1 VFGTSQNLPYIQ
13 LRTTTGTTASTTTI
27 SFNAPTPGQVGGSG
41 WGFTLGDIDADK
53 VTISATDTDGIP
65 VTAAQLGWQ
74 GAFNYCGVSPKP
86 SGCPSGESTDVPTWD
101 PSTATLTGNVLD
113 TGGASGWFRPT
124 VPLATLTL
132 VFTPLSGLP
141 TFQLWV
147 AAAGSLGVSGTVSLE
162 IDGVASGPVAGAIVE
177 LLDGA
182 GEPVTVDAVPVSTV
196 TASDGTYAFTGLVP
210 SADYT
215 VRVSTGP
222 EPGEGDVTTV
232 PVDLSSGS
240 VTDADAVISRF
251 NPDPSTTTSTTVAPT
266 TSVSP
271 PTTTPP
277 TTPPTTPATTP
288 ATLGHPT
295 SSGGLPATGADAA
308 GLLALAGPMVVSGT
322 ALMLAS
328 RRRRSSQR

>member
-1 VFGTSQNLPYIQ
+1 M
-13 LRTTTGTTASTTTI
+13 
-27 SFNAPTPGQVGGSG
+27 
-41 WGFTLGDIDADK
+41 
-53 VTISATDTDGIP
+53 
-65 VTAAQLGWQ
+65 
-74 GAFNYCGVSPKP
+74 
-86 SGCPSGESTDVPTWD
+86 
-101 PSTATLTGNVLD
+101 
-113 TGGASGWFRPT
+113 
-124 VPLATLTL
+124 PLATLTL

-162 IDGVASGPVAGAIVE
+162 IDGVASGPAAGAIVE

-182 GEPVTVDAVPVSTV
+182 GDPVTVDTVPVSTV
-196 TASDGTYAFTGLVP
+196 TAGDGTYAFTGLVP

-240 VTDADAVISRF
+240 VTDADAVISKF
-251 NPDPSTTTSTTVAPT
+251 TPDPSTTTTSTTVAPT
-266 TSVSP
+266 TSVSI

-277 TTPPTTPATTP
+277 TPPPTTPAT
-288 ATLGHPT
+288 LRHPT
-295 SSGGLPATGADAA
+295 SSGGLPVTGADAA
-308 GLLALAGPMVVSGT
+308 GLLAVAGPMVVSGT